1 MRHAGGVPPG
11 AETGQVQRAFDA
23 LQAASK
29 LVDGEQ
35 QFGKDLWKLL
45 HANGSHPGLSD
56 QDESRFRLLT
66 LTGYARYLLRRV

>member
-1 MRHAGGVPPG
+1 MRHPGGVAPSG
-11 AETGQVQRAFDA
+11 GTGHVQKAFDA
-23 LQAASK
+23 LQAANK

-56 QDESRFRLLT
+56 EDESRFRLLA
-66 LTGYARYLLRRV
+66 LTGYARYLLSRA